1 MPFPEQQVEWMLA
14 NRAKILRYAFLP
26 QLLAAVAL
34 LSLAYFTGKTD
45 VHLLLNG
52 ARTQGKIVGFQRRE
66 LHTNRNPSFNGV
78 YGRAVYLPIVEFEA
92 RGDKVRFEERKLVAR
107 GEGVGWPVNV
117 LYDPAKA
124 SVAMIDRAFW
134 NWMPWAP
141 ALAMGAFLALV
152 SLRGVFVFLA
162 FAPPAP
168 SVAAAT
174 QK

>member
-1 MPFPEQQVEWMLA
+1 
-14 NRAKILRYAFLP
+14 
-26 QLLAAVAL
+26 
-34 LSLAYFTGKTD
+34 
-45 VHLLLNG
+45 
-52 ARTQGKIVGFQRRE
+52 
-66 LHTNRNPSFNGV
+66 V
-78 YGRAVYLPIVEFEA
+78 YGRTVYLPIVEFEA

-107 GEGVGWPVNV
+107 GEGVGWPVNI

-152 SLRGVFVFLA
+152 SLRGVFLFLA
-162 FAPPAP
+162 FAPPPP
-168 SVAAAT
+168 SVAADA